1 MGKIYAG
8 KCAGAK
14 LSKDPMYS
22 LKVSGQT
29 SLSQSNQIPKSLNT
43 VECET
48 LKASQGKHHSAPS
61 RESIDIRYLADCKT
75 KLPIRWPSAN
85 EKKAWEELDE
95 LASLN
100 LINTGT
106 LEKRLD
112 LLQETIYNEG
122 VKLFGIYSGKAKC
135 HTQTLRSDIKII
147 ALVQQKNTLID
158 QLELACTD
166 LELNALS
173 SLLLQVRTNLRKLR
187 RAQNSR
193 KRRWKRNHIRKLFKK
208 NPFKTGKDILSPRSG
223 LALTSAQSDMDSFL
237 SDSLKDPQKYTKF
250 RNLDGLPPPPVFS
263 KKFQNSRLKESD
275 FLYILKNRRN
285 ASAPGPNRIPYLVY
299 KKCPRLANF
308 LFNIMKSCEKQEV
321 IPIQWRMGHTEFIP
335 KSIKTDCKNILHFR
349 PLSMLNAEGKIFWAL
364 ISKRIYNY
372 VVRDNKFIDTSVQKG
387 AIEGTPGCWEHT
399 QSVWNALKDAR
410 LRKQSV
416 SSIWLDIQNA
426 FGSLP
431 HELIFFALER
441 YGVPKHWSN
450 LVRKYYDGLWSRSV
464 STTAPSSWHR
474 HERGIFQGCTISVT
488 LFLISMN
495 VILEYINQV
504 KVEAYEITTG
514 IKLPITRAFLDD
526 LNLMTTN
533 VKDTQSL
540 LTSSVIALKWARLSF
555 NTVKSRSFVIIK
567 GRAMNTCP
575 FQINEENIPSIQT
588 TPIKFLG
595 RIIDGSLSDRK
606 SVEELSDKLKEGLKA
621 IDKSLLSGISKLWVM
636 QHILIPRI
644 QWSIMIYEIPI
655 SNITSLEASVSV
667 YIRKWLGLHKSIS
680 NISLYSKNSPCPLQ
694 ITSLSSVFKSTKANA
709 FLQLRDSKDPLV
721 SSCSSL
727 FCGYT
732 WKVEEAVEKAE
743 QRIQFNRVLGYVQN
757 DRAGLGIRSLKEIPD
772 RSSKDYRK
780 TVGDMIKKQE
790 DEDTLAK
797 VVQMS
802 IQGQWSRWQ
811 NYISNDLSWKVLWA
825 LPPNLVS
832 FCIGSTYNT
841 LATPSNQLRWGMS
854 SENNC
859 KLCQKPNCTITHILS
874 GCYFSLKKGR
884 YSYRH
889 DLVLTKL
896 VADIE
901 NFLEKKGNSTPKIIN
916 KIKFVKEGTRIKN
929 KPHKASTGILHL
941 SNDWILLAD
950 LNETLVFPEFIAIT
964 SLRPDMVL
972 FSKTIKRVILI
983 ELTCPSEENMEE
995 RHEAK
1000 TNKYAHLVELCNLGG
1015 WVCDFFAVEVG
1026 ARGYCA
1032 KTLSSTL
1039 KTLGF
1044 TSKNSRSI
1052 CKSVGLIAMKASF
1065 WIWLMREKVDWVP
1078 LKAPDP
1084 KENMDRDH
1092 TKLPKVV
1099 NQDNIGKV
1107 FPIEKPH
1114 ISSANKSLKEHNDK
1128 ITGIT
1133 NLGNTCYASS
1143 LLQALS
1149 TIPELW
1155 LSVSVSQDYHSPLIK
1170 SFLLVMSLLK
1180 KKSSIINPYFFLRS
1194 LKNHIDRITGK
1205 CDFDIYKQQDVVEVL
1220 TFLCNELGDKIIG
1233 TQFKMQIRTLS
1244 TTTCTEC
1251 NHQATSDD
1259 NLSILPV
1266 SITPSLQESILNFL
1280 QPEFLHG
1287 ENKWFCP
1294 KCSKHCNGKRVT
1306 NFIDLPDILIIQLK
1320 RFSGSDGRVVKDHSM
1335 VKYPLENLKIT
1346 VDDGEV
1352 MFKQPFLLCAT
1363 INHSGRMDNG
1373 HYKAVI
1379 KGKSGRWF
1387 ICNDAA
1393 VIPIQNHEVV
1403 DCSAYTLFYV
1413 RQ

>member
-1 MGKIYAG
+1 M
-8 KCAGAK
+8 
-14 LSKDPMYS
+14 
-22 LKVSGQT
+22 T
-29 SLSQSNQIPKSLNT
+29 
-43 VECET
+43 
-48 LKASQGKHHSAPS
+48 
-61 RESIDIRYLADCKT
+61 
-75 KLPIRWPSAN
+75 
-85 EKKAWEELDE
+85 
-95 LASLN
+95 
-100 LINTGT
+100 
-106 LEKRLD
+106 
-112 LLQETIYNEG
+112 
-122 VKLFGIYSGKAKC
+122 
-135 HTQTLRSDIKII
+135 
-147 ALVQQKNTLID
+147 
-158 QLELACTD
+158 
-166 LELNALS
+166 
-173 SLLLQVRTNLRKLR
+173 
-187 RAQNSR
+187 
-193 KRRWKRNHIRKLFKK
+193 
-208 NPFKTGKDILSPRSG
+208 
-223 LALTSAQSDMDSFL
+223 LTSPQSEMNSFL
-237 SDSLKDPQKYTKF
+237 SESLSDPLKDTELS
-250 RNLDGLPPPPVFS
+250 NLEGLPPPPVGT
-263 KKFQNSRLKESD
+263 KKFQNGRLKESD

-285 ASAPGPNRIPYLVY
+285 ATAPGPNMIPYLVY
-299 KKCPRLANF
+299 KKCPHLSNF

-321 IPIQWRMGHTEFIP
+321 IPIQWRMGHAQFIP
-335 KSIKTDCKNILHFR
+335 KSVETDCKNIQHFR
-349 PLSMLNAEGKIFWAL
+349 QLSMLNVEGKIFWAL

-372 VVRDNKFIDTSVQKG
+372 VIRDNKFIDTSIQKG

-441 YGVPKHWSN
+441 YGIPKHWSN
-450 LVRKYYDGLWSRSV
+450 LVRRYYEGLWSRSV

-474 HERGIFQGCTISVT
+474 HQRGIFQGCTISVT

-495 VILEYINQV
+495 VILEYINQE
-504 KVEAYEITTG
+504 KVEAYEISSG
-514 IKLPITRAFLDD
+514 IKLPVTRAFLDD

-540 LTSSVIALKWARLSF
+540 LTRSVNALKWARLSF
-555 NTVKSRSFVIIK
+555 NTMKSRSFVMIK
-567 GRAMNTCP
+567 GRTMNTCP

-588 TPIKFLG
+588 APIKFLG
-595 RIIDGSLSDRK
+595 RIINGSLSDRK
-606 SVEELSDKLKEGLKA
+606 SVEELSDKLKEGLKT

-636 QHILIPRI
+636 QHLLIPRI

-667 YIRKWLGLHKSIS
+667 FIRKWLGLHKSIS

-721 SSCSSL
+721 SCCPSL

-780 TVGDMIKKQE
+780 AVSDMIRKQE
-790 DEDTLAK
+790 NEDSLAK

-841 LATPSNQLRWGMS
+841 LATPSNQLRWGMLS
-854 SENNC
+854 DNTC

-874 GCYFSLKKGR
+874 GCYFSLEKGR
-884 YSYRH
+884 YTYRH
-889 DLVLTKL
+889 DLVLTEL

-916 KIKFVKEGTRIKN
+916 TIKFVKEGTHIKS
-929 KPHKASTGILHL
+929 KPLKSYTGILHL
-941 SNDWILLAD
+941 SNDWVLLSD
-950 LNETLVFPEFIAIT
+950 LNVTLIFPEFIAIT
-964 SLRPDMVL
+964 SLRPDIVIY
-972 FSKTIKRVILI
+972 SKKPKRVILI
-983 ELTCPSEENMEE
+983 ELTCLSEENMEE

-1000 TNKYAHLVELCNLGG
+1000 TKKYAHLVELCKLGG

-1032 KTLSSTL
+1032 KTLPATL
-1039 KTLGF
+1039 KSLGF
-1044 TSKNSRSI
+1044 TNKNCKQI
-1052 CKSVGLIAMKASF
+1052 CKSVGLVAMKASF
-1065 WIWLMREKVDWVP
+1065 WIWLMREKVHWVP
-1078 LKAPDP
+1078 LKTPDP
-1084 KENMDRDH
+1084 KKMTDRDH
-1092 TKLPKVV
+1092 TTNPPKVV
-1099 NQDNIGKV
+1099 NLDKIDKV
-1107 FPIEKPH
+1107 SSIENPGR
-1114 ISSANKSLKEHNDK
+1114 SSPNKSPRELGGK
-1128 ITGIT
+1128 INGIT

-1155 LSVSVSQDYHSPLIK
+1155 LSVSVSHDNHSPLIK
-1170 SFLLVMSLLK
+1170 SFLLIMSLLK
-1180 KKSSIINPYFFLRS
+1180 KKSTIINPYFFLRS
-1194 LKNHIDRITGK
+1194 LKSHVDRITGK

-1220 TFLCNELGDKIIG
+1220 SFLCNEIGERMIG
-1233 TQFKMQIRTLS
+1233 TRFKMQIRTLT

-1251 NHQATSDD
+1251 KHQVTSDD
-1259 NLSILPV
+1259 NLYILPV
-1266 SITPSLQESILNFL
+1266 SITSSLQDSISNFL

-1294 KCSKHCNGKRVT
+1294 KCSENCNSDRVT
-1306 NFIDLPDILIIQLK
+1306 HFVDLPDILIIQLK
-1320 RFSGSDGRVVKDHSM
+1320 RFSHADGRMLKDNLF
-1335 VKYPLENLKIT
+1335 VRYPLQDLKIT

-1352 MFKQPFLLCAT
+1352 IFKQTFSLCAT
-1363 INHSGRMDNG
+1363 INHSGGMHNG

-1379 KGKSGRWF
+1379 KEKSGRWF

-1403 DCSAYTLFYV
+1403 DFTAYTLIYV